1 VHTDVI
7 PEETTVSTT
16 RALPRR
22 IRTTAMLATLL
33 FAVVACG
40 PRFDRS
46 ELVVADGGLA
56 QPGVA
61 APADGGTDGTGA
73 GTALPTE
80 QPTDAGLGFDF
91 GSPTEAPSDGTA
103 PAAGGDTAAQP
114 QASGGAQPAAQQSQP
129 PSGSGAA
136 PAQQPA
142 AAASTCG
149 STQAPGVTGDTI
161 RIGYLVP
168 ETGAAPVPS
177 NFEDAADLYWREK
190 ERTGGTNGRKVEI
203 VVRNTDSNTQTAV
216 NQARAFITQDR
227 VFTVITLDRL
237 EVQDAVARFM
247 EQAAYP
253 HVMVQS
259 PASPPAAWKCTYTL
273 SIDHSVQGTS
283 IARFWANDLGARNG
297 GKKVAIVR
305 EQTNALKPG
314 QDTWE
319 AEAKKQGMDI
329 VAKLTIDPAAT
340 DFSATVAQ
348 LEQSG
353 AEIVW
358 LYMAP
363 TPAITMINQA
373 QARIPPYRPVWFAN
387 SISWNL
393 DLAQQATAGALDGS
407 YAFSPWVSVQHPRA
421 ADYRAAYQR
430 QLNRP
435 ADDLGLASWGVSEVL
450 DAALT
455 RAGRDLTQAGFSGA
469 FRTLKVTPKT
479 WAPMDFT
486 GGGSLGTS
494 FTAVYKGN
502 GNNWEMQ
509 GDFRRF

>member
-1 VHTDVI
+1 M
-7 PEETTVSTT
+7 STT

-22 IRTTAMLATLL
+22 LRTIATLATLM

-56 QPGVA
+56 QPGVG
-61 APADGGTDGTGA
+61 APVDA
-73 GTALPTE
+73 GTEGVVVDGSEAPTE
-80 QPTDAGLGFDF
+80 GGLGFDF
-91 GSPTEAPSDGTA
+91 GSPTEVPTDGGTAPGTDGTA
-103 PAAGGDTAAQP
+103 TSGGDAGGGSSGT
-114 QASGGAQPAAQQSQP
+114 SGGAGTGSAGTGGSTGGGGNSGGQAQSP
-129 PSGSGAA
+129 TV
-136 PAQQPA
+136 
-142 AAASTCG
+142 AASTCG
-149 STQAPGVTGDTI
+149 SAQAPGVTGDTI

-168 ETGAAPVPS
+168 ETGAAPIPS

-203 VVRNTDSNTQTAV
+203 IVRDTGSNTQTAV

-273 SIDHSVQGTS
+273 SIDHAVQGTS
-283 IARFWANDLGARNG
+283 IARFWANDLKAKNG

-314 QDTWE
+314 QDAWE
-319 AEAKKQGMDI
+319 AEAKKQGMNI
-329 VAKLTIDPAAT
+329 VAKLTIDPGAT
-340 DFSATVAQ
+340 DFSSTVAQ
-348 LEQSG
+348 LQQAG

-363 TPAITMINQA
+363 TPAITMVNQA
-373 QARIPPYRPVWFAN
+373 NVARYNPVWFAN

-393 DLAQQATAGALDGS
+393 DLAQQLTNGALEGS

-421 ADYRAAYQR
+421 ADYRAAFQR

-435 ADDLGLASWGVSEVL
+435 ADDLGLASWGVSEVI
-450 DAALT
+450 DAAFT
-455 RAGRDLTQAGFSGA
+455 AAGRDLTQASFSGA
-469 FRTLKVTPKT
+469 MRTLKVTPKT
-479 WAPMDFT
+479 WAPIDFT

-494 FTAVYKGN
+494 AIAVYLGR
-502 GNNWEMQ
+502 GDRWEMQ